1 MLDKL
6 EGLWIPKEM
15 LLNHELSLQEK
26 VLLSSIK
33 HLSGNAECYASN
45 HYFAELLGLSKKRV
59 EGVLKRLDSAGYIS
73 RRVTYKEGSKQ
84 VEARFIKLTP
94 PPLKYEGTTPLKS
107 GDTSPQKRGS
117 NSKADNKEN
126 NSKVVIDN
134 CSRTIGDISQD
145 LESDCFDDIEQYN
158 NQANQQQKPERDSKS
173 KSGLIEK
180 ERKCFVSELDSRSFV
195 QCHEAM
201 KVLEAY
207 KSEGNNI
214 YTGHMA
220 LKDWVDC
227 EEQMAMVDFDA
238 NDYFKAF
245 DEDNRFAAFKKKSG
259 GSLKDFLLIGS
270 QHDFEQ
276 AYEHIIS

>member
-1 MLDKL
+1 MFDKL

-33 HLSGNAECYASN
+33 NLSGNAECYASN

-94 PPLKYEGTTPLKS
+94 PPLKYEGTPALIS
-107 GDTSPQKRGS
+107 EDTSPQKRGS
-117 NSKADNKEN
+117 NSKVDTKDG
-126 NSKVVIDN
+126 NSRDIDIALKSDGN
-134 CSRTIGDISQD
+134 IYQD

-158 NQANQQQKPERDSKS
+158 NQANQQQKPKPDSNSKS
-173 KSGLIEK
+173 SLIEK
-180 ERKCFVSELDSRSFV
+180 ERKCFVSELDSRSFI

-207 KSEGNNI
+207 KSDGNNI
-214 YTGHMA
+214 YTGHMK
-220 LKDWVDC
+220 LSDWTAC

-270 QHDFEQ
+270 QHDFERFHERV
-276 AYEHIIS
+276 YD